1 MNDADLFFEIHTD
14 LPREGPGNFAS
25 TQTAFSKLSDLP
37 ETPRI
42 LDIGCGPGQQTLDLA
57 KLSRGTIVAIDNH
70 LPYIDALARRAKQ
83 AGLSDRI
90 DARVGDM
97 SALDFGTER
106 FDLIW
111 AEGAIYSI
119 GFETGLRQWKRWLNR
134 PGWIAVTEI
143 TWLTQNPPLEV
154 REFWEQDYPA
164 MQTIEE
170 NLKTIERAGYEAI
183 AHFTLPESAWLD
195 DYYTPLERRVSALR
209 QKYADRPEALAIIE
223 SEQWEI
229 DLYRQYSDAYGYVFY
244 LACQR

>member
-1 MNDADLFFEIHTD
+1 MEIAPR
-14 LPREGPGNFAS
+14 LPPSEVSAS
-25 TQTAFSKLSDLP
+25 FLYLSPILN
-37 ETPRI
+37 RRRC

-57 KLSRGTIVAIDNH
+57 RLSRGTLVAIDNH
-70 LPYIDALARRAKQ
+70 LPYIDKLAQRAKQ
-83 AGLSDRI
+83 AGLSNRI

-97 SALDFGTER
+97 SALDFGAER

-143 TWLTQNPPLEV
+143 TWLTQNPLLEV

-164 MQTIEE
+164 MQTIAE
-170 NLKTIERAGYEAI
+170 NLKTVERAGYEAI

-195 DYYTPLERRVSALR
+195 NYYIPLERRLSALR
-209 QKYADRPEALAIIE
+209 QKYSDRPEALAIIE
-223 SEQWEI
+223 SEQREI

-244 LACQR
+244 LARQR